1 MGKNANNVS
10 SFHSYLLFASNMS
23 WKLASHLQSPKR
35 PWDPTKGGRGKTS
48 IWKKGFEK
56 KDLKK
61 GLIVNIENTNKLE
74 NSFFFFLRLS
84 RKLLPAL
91 TFTF

>member
-1 MGKNANNVS
+1 M
-10 SFHSYLLFASNMS
+10 
-23 WKLASHLQSPKR
+23 
-35 PWDPTKGGRGKTS
+35 
-48 IWKKGFEK
+48 WKKGFEK

-84 RKLLPAL
+84 RKLLSAL